1 MINNDQQ
8 CTVKSTII
16 LLPELSVYYLIP
28 YSLIPYRHESDIR
41 RIFMKDYNAEKIFL
55 TNVLHV

>member
-8 CTVKSTII
+8 CTVKSTNIV
-16 LLPELSVYYLIP
+16 LPELSVYY
-28 YSLIPYRHESDIR
+28 LIPYRHESDIR
-41 RIFMKDYNAEKIFL
+41 RIFMKDNNAEKIFL

>member
-8 CTVKSTII
+8 CTMKSTII
-16 LLPELSVYYLIP
+16 VLPELSVYY
-28 YSLIPYRHESDIR
+28 LIPYRHESDIR

>member
-16 LLPELSVYYLIP
+16 LLPELSVYYLIHV
-28 YSLIPYRHESDIR
+28 PYRHESDIR

>member
-16 LLPELSVYYLIP
+16 LLTELSVYY
-28 YSLIPYRHESDIR
+28 LIPYRHESDIR